1 MDKGQ
6 IRDTALELFSKI
18 SFAKTSVADIAK
30 ACGLGKGTIYLHFQS
45 KDEIFFSIIEE
56 RIRKEEALSEGY
68 YNDTSVPTQTKVR
81 RFFENLVDEYFV
93 LKELMFG
100 SFDNIKGSVLKE
112 VFFKYGTLYQW
123 SIDRLYGIVRNNG
136 SERKQCDQ
144 NLRENVA
151 ELMDLMVGRIL
162 LALVARDWN
171 DKEGLKTTIAPLA
184 EKLYC
189 AMIA

>member
-68 YNDTSVPTQTKVR
+68 YNDPSVTTQTKVR

-123 SIDRLYGIVRNNG
+123 SIDRLYGIVRSNVNEG
-136 SERKQCDQ
+136 KQCDQ

>member
-1 MDKGQ
+1 MNKGQ
-6 IRDTALELFSKI
+6 IRDTAMELFSKI

-68 YNDTSVPTQTKVR
+68 YNDTSVTTQTKVR

-100 SFDNIKGSVLKE
+100 SFDNIKGSVLKD

-123 SIDRLYGIVRNNG
+123 SIDRLYGIVRSNVN
-136 SERKQCDQ
+136 EEKQGDQ

>member
-1 MDKGQ
+1 MNKGQ
-6 IRDTALELFSKI
+6 IRDTALELFSRI

-68 YNDTSVPTQTKVR
+68 YNDPSVTIQTKVR

-100 SFDNIKGSVLKE
+100 SFDNIKGSVLKD

-123 SIDRLYGIVRNNG
+123 SIDRLYGIVRSNAN
-136 SERKQCDQ
+136 EEKQGDQ
-144 NLRENVA
+144 NLRENIA

>member
-1 MDKGQ
+1 MNKGQ

-68 YNDTSVPTQTKVR
+68 YNDTSVTTQTKVR

-100 SFDNIKGSVLKE
+100 SFDNIKGSVLKD

-123 SIDRLYGIVRNNG
+123 SIDRLYGIVRSNAN
-136 SERKQCDQ
+136 EEKQGDK

>member
-1 MDKGQ
+1 MDKFQ
-6 IRDTALELFSKI
+6 LSDTALELFTRI

>member
-1 MDKGQ
+1 MDKEQ
-6 IRDTALELFSKI
+6 IRDTALELFSRI

-56 RIRKEEALSEGY
+56 RMRKEEATSEAY
-68 YNDTSVPTQTKVR
+68 FNDPSIALQTKVR
-81 RFFENLVDEYFV
+81 RFFEGLVDEYFV

-100 SFDNIKGSVLKE
+100 SFDNIQGSVVKE
-112 VFFKYGTLYQW
+112 VFFKYGKLYQW
-123 SIDRLYGIVRNNG
+123 SIDRLYGIVRNNL
-136 SERKQCDQ
+136 SKSTQSDQ
-144 NLRENVA
+144 TLRENIA

-162 LALVARDWN
+162 LSLVARDWN

-184 EKLYC
+184 EKLYG